1 MFTAL
6 FGEEYYDA
14 LVKGDEGQG
23 QTIEFQDMS
32 PTVLSVLRLS
42 PRRR

>member
-23 QTIEFQDMS
+23 QTIEFQDMFINHLDQDGCS
-32 PTVLSVLRLS
+32 
-42 PRRR
+42 